1 MLTLSRKPGQSIVI
15 GNDIIITVKELRGKN
30 VRISIEAP
38 KGYPIYREE
47 LHREIV
53 EENRRAAMAVS
64 GVDDSVLDSVV
75 AFDNVIS
82 GDKGVKK

>member
-53 EENRRAAMAVS
+53 EENRRAAMVVN
-64 GVDDSVLDSVV
+64 GVDDSVLDSVE
-75 AFDNVIS
+75 FDNVIS
-82 GDKGVKK
+82 GDKG

>member
-30 VRISIEAP
+30 VRISIDAP
-38 KGYPIYREE
+38 KGYAIFREE

-53 EENRRAAMAVS
+53 EANRRAAHAVNS
-64 GVDDSVLDSVV
+64 LDDSVLDSVV
-75 AFDNVIS
+75 SFDKNTTTL
-82 GDKGVKK
+82 DKG